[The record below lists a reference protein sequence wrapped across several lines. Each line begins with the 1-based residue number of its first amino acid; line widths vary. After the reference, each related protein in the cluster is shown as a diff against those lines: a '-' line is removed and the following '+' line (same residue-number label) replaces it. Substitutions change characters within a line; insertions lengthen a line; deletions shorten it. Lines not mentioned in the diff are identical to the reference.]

1 MRILLI
7 GATGTIGRAVAA
19 ALTSHDVL
27 LASHSKAPFR
37 VDIADPA
44 SIRALY
50 KEVGTVDAIICA
62 AGEARFKPLDAL
74 SDDDFLFSIQNK
86 LLGQVNVVR
95 YGFPSVRDQGSIT
108 VTSGSLAQTPMVG
121 SGAVSL
127 VNAGVEGFARAA
139 ALEAPRRIRVNAVA
153 PPWVTE
159 TLKALGMPL
168 EGGLPADVVAKA
180 YVRAVEGTETGR
192 TISP

>member
-7 GATGTIGRAVAA
+7 
-19 ALTSHDVL
+19 
-27 LASHSKAPFR
+27 
-37 VDIADPA
+37 
-44 SIRALY
+44 
-50 KEVGTVDAIICA
+50 DAIISA
-62 AGEARFKPLDAL
+62 AGPARFKPLDTL
-74 SDDDFLFSIQNK
+74 SDDDFLFSIRNK
-86 LLGQVNVVR
+86 LMGQVNVVR
-95 YGFPSVRDQGSIT
+95 YGFASVRDQGSIT
-108 VTSGSLAQTPMVG
+108 VKSGYLARMPMVG
-121 SGAVSL
+121 SAAVSL

-168 EGGLPADVVAKA
+168 EGGLPADVVAKT
-180 YVRAVEGTETGR
+180 YVRAVEGTEAGR